1 MTELSDIAV
10 QAGVQPSIVEEVLV
24 TVTSLIIEVLG
35 DEFLL
40 ESPITM
46 DTAFDE
52 DLELES
58 IEFVALSEQ
67 IELRYSDG
75 IDFVAWMGEMEVEE
89 IKALR
94 VGDLVSFIATNLG

>member
-1 MTELSDIAV
+1 MTELSDVAID
-10 QAGVQPSIVEEVLV
+10 AGIPPSLVEEVLA
-24 TVTSLIIEVLG
+24 TVTGLIVEVLG

-40 ESPITM
+40 ENPITM

-67 IELRYSDG
+67 IELRYSEG

-94 VGDLVSFIATNLG
+94 VGDLVTFIATNLG